1 MALILDGLT
10 KTFQSFPAVNNL
22 TCTFDTGVYGL
33 LGVNGAGKTTLL
45 RMLCTLLTP
54 TAGSVTWEEQDI
66 FTLGPAYRNL
76 LGYLPQ
82 EFGFYPDFTVE
93 DYLLYIACLKGL
105 RPATAKRRTETLLR
119 QVGLHPVRRQKMKR
133 LSGGMKRRAGI
144 AQAMLNDPKV
154 LILDEPTAGLD
165 PKERIRFRNLISELA
180 EDRLVILSTHI
191 VSDVEYIAGEIL
203 LLKEGTLVQQG
214 AVQDLLAAAPTRVW
228 TCLVPR
234 EAAHHFLTHHLVAN
248 VKTLPQGTQLRIL
261 SPTPPTPEAVPAEM
275 TLEDLF
281 LHHFGET
288 GGDDLAE
295 I

>member
-1 MALILDGLT
+1 M
-10 KTFQSFPAVNNL
+10 
-22 TCTFDTGVYGL
+22 
-33 LGVNGAGKTTLL
+33 
-45 RMLCTLLTP
+45 
-54 TAGSVTWEEQDI
+54 
-66 FTLGPAYRNL
+66 
-76 LGYLPQ
+76 
-82 EFGFYPDFTVE
+82 
-93 DYLLYIACLKGL
+93 
-105 RPATAKRRTETLLR
+105 
-119 QVGLHPVRRQKMKR
+119 
-133 LSGGMKRRAGI
+133 
-144 AQAMLNDPKV
+144 
-154 LILDEPTAGLD
+154 
-165 PKERIRFRNLISELA
+165 
-180 EDRLVILSTHI
+180 ILSTHI

-248 VKTLPQGTQLRIL
+248 VKTLPQGTQLRIP

-288 GGDDLAE
+288 GGDGLAE

>member
-1 MALILDGLT
+1 MCIRD
-10 KTFQSFPAVNNL
+10 
-22 TCTFDTGVYGL
+22 
-33 LGVNGAGKTTLL
+33 
-45 RMLCTLLTP
+45 R
-54 TAGSVTWEEQDI
+54 
-66 FTLGPAYRNL
+66 
-76 LGYLPQ
+76 
-82 EFGFYPDFTVE
+82 
-93 DYLLYIACLKGL
+93 
-105 RPATAKRRTETLLR
+105 
-119 QVGLHPVRRQKMKR
+119 
-133 LSGGMKRRAGI
+133 
-144 AQAMLNDPKV
+144 
-154 LILDEPTAGLD
+154 
-165 PKERIRFRNLISELA
+165 RIRFRNLISELA

-261 SPTPPTPEAVPAEM
+261 SPTPPIPEAVPAEM

-281 LHHFGET
+281 LHHFGEK
-288 GGDDLAE
+288 GGDGLAE

>member
-1 MALILDGLT
+1 MNHAIEVTNLEKCYGAHKVLKGLT
-10 KTFQSFPAVNNL
+10 FSVRQGEIFA
-22 TCTFDTGVYGL
+22 L
-33 LGVNGAGKTTLL
+33 LGANGAGKTT
-45 RMLCTLLTP
+45 TL
-54 TAGSVTWEEQDI
+54 E
-66 FTLGPAYRNL
+66 
-76 LGYLPQ
+76 
-82 EFGFYPDFTVE
+82 
-93 DYLLYIACLKGL
+93 CLEGL
-105 RPATAKRRTETLLR
+105 RPYDSGCIVVSGKRGIQLQSASLPGYLQCREAVQLFAKWNHVPVDTAMLAALGIPDLAKKRYNTLSTGQKRRLHLALALL
-119 QVGLHPVRRQKMKR
+119 GHPDT
-133 LSGGMKRRAGI
+133 I
-144 AQAMLNDPKV
+144 F
-154 LILDEPTAGLD
+154 LDEPTAGLD

-261 SPTPPTPEAVPAEM
+261 SPTPPIPEAVPAEM

-281 LHHFGET
+281 LHHFGEK
-288 GGDDLAE
+288 GGDGLAE

>member
-54 TAGSVTWEEQDI
+54 TAGSVTWEGQDI

-165 PKERIRFRNLISELA
+165 PTGRE
-180 EDRLVILSTHI
+180 
-191 VSDVEYIAGEIL
+191 EIL
-203 LLKEGTLVQQG
+203 ALVERWHQGGRTIMMVSHSMDDVAKYADRILVMNHGTLAMQG
-214 AVQDLLAAAPTRVW
+214 T
-228 TCLVPR
+228 PR
-234 EAAHHFLTHHLVAN
+234 EVFTRHGELRAMGLDVPEVSKLCAALRDRGLQ
-248 VKTLPQGTQLRIL
+248 LPEGLYDLDEMEQAILRIWK
-261 SPTPPTPEAVPAEM
+261 
-275 TLEDLF
+275 
-281 LHHFGET
+281 
-288 GGDDLAE
+288 GGKATC
-295 I
+295 